1 MSRMLDEFEAA
12 KVFGKAAFLLIF
24 LIPVGIAVAAL
35 IVSLL

>member
-12 KVFGKAAFLLIF
+12 RVFGKAFFFLVI

-35 IVSLL
+35 IVNLL